1 MSLLTK
7 KQKKELQELA
17 NEVLKES
24 KLVVEDY
31 EENPSEL
38 SGSMI
43 QIHQDSPHLKEE
55 E

>member
-7 KQKKELQELA
+7 KQKKELQELT

-24 KLVVEDY
+24 KLVVKDY
-31 EENPSEL
+31 EKNPSEL

-43 QIHQDSPHLKEE
+43 QIHQNSSYLTEE
-55 E
+55 